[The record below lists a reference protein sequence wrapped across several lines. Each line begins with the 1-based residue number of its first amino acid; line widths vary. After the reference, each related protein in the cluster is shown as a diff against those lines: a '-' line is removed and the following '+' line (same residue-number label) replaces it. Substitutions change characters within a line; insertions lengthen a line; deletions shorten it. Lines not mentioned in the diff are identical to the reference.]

1 MRLVPTIAIFPA
13 VALAFAAAAAA
24 AAADEPAQKPVAFR
38 AEAKVTLD
46 AAGKPLAVEASQDLP
61 APVRNFIEQRVATW
75 HFSPPEQD
83 GVTGPAV
90 TFLTLGACALPT
102 AEGGYRLAVDFKRNG
117 PRYTNGPVFLP
128 PAYPHEANVR
138 GIGASMVVTYV
149 VGTDGR
155 ATLEKLEYTDG
166 ANHRRD
172 GFGEAVRVWLR
183 DMRFEP
189 EQLAGKPVRTR
200 IETTV
205 KFTAGPHAQSRD
217 EIRRELEAKA
227 ARSEECRFAAGG
239 AESGGM
245 APLAL
250 NSPVRVEPAG

>member
-1 MRLVPTIAIFPA
+1 MRLVPTIAILPA

-90 TFLTLGACALPT
+90 TFLDLGACALPVPQ
-102 AEGGYRLAVDFKRNG
+102 GGYRLAVDFKRNG
-117 PRYTNGPVFLP
+117 PRYANGPVFQA
-128 PAYPHEANVR
+128 PAYPRSAMIR
-138 GIGASMVVTYV
+138 RIGAAMDVVYV

-155 ATLEKLEYTDG
+155 ATLEKLEYTEG
-166 ANHRRD
+166 EGGRRD
-172 GFGEAVRVWLR
+172 GFDASVREWL
-183 DMRFEP
+183 DQMRFEP
-189 EQLAGKPVRTR
+189 EQLAGRPVRTR
-200 IETTV
+200 IRTHVAFRPGTP
-205 KFTAGPHAQSRD
+205 GPARD
-217 EIRRELEAKA
+217 DFRRQLEERAAK
-227 ARSEECRFAAGG
+227 SDECRLAAGDQQPEG
-239 AESGGM
+239 PARV
-245 APLAL
+245 AL
-250 NSPVRVEPAG
+250 DSPVRVEPAG